1 MEVIKKR
8 VAFLEG
14 FLQASTERSVLV
26 THVIFG
32 FLFLEFGASALAT
45 LRKGRTSC
53 RGAWVAVLNAQDVG
67 ATKIN

>member
-8 VAFLEG
+8 VTFLER

-45 LRKGRTSC
+45 MRKLLVGVR
-53 RGAWVAVLNAQDVG
+53 VAVLNAPDVG
-67 ATKIN
+67 RQIC